1 MERKGGAAAS
11 AAGRHPTETR
21 GSDGGVSGEGA
32 ADAAA
37 AAAAAGTEGNSK
49 MKSSPLLLFELILVL
64 SPPFKLL
71 SLLLSPPF
79 HDLSPLLL
87 LLSLFWFQS
96 RWEFGEKTRGRG
108 KVNLV
113 VFFFFFLLLQEPLLF
128 LWLLC
133 LLSLLRSGRR
143 CCPCS
148 GFGQRCCPCSGF
160 GRRCCPC
167 SGFGRR
173 SSRAAS
179 VWRKREGERERK

>member
-49 MKSSPLLLFELILVL
+49 MKSSPLLFELILVL

-96 RWEFGEKTRGRG
+96 RWEFGGKTRGRG

-113 VFFFFFLLLQEPLLF
+113 FFFFFFLLLQEPLLF
-128 LWLLC
+128 LWLLW

-148 GFGQRCCPCSGF
+148 GS
-160 GRRCCPC
+160 
-167 SGFGRR
+167 GRR
-173 SSRAAS
+173 SSRAGS
-179 VWRKREGERERK
+179 VWRKRERGRER

>member
-113 VFFFFFLLLQEPLLF
+113 VFFFFLLLQEPLLF

-133 LLSLLRSGRR
+133 LLSLLRSGR
-143 CCPCS
+143 
-148 GFGQRCCPCSGF
+148 RCCPCSGF

>member
-87 LLSLFWFQS
+87 LLLSVFWFQS

-113 VFFFFFLLLQEPLLF
+113 VFFFFLLLQEPLLF

-148 GFGQRCCPCSGF
+148 GS
-160 GRRCCPC
+160 
-167 SGFGRR
+167 GRR
-173 SSRAAS
+173 SSRAGS
-179 VWRKREGERERK
+179 VWRKRERGRER

>member
-87 LLSLFWFQS
+87 LSLFWFQS

-113 VFFFFFLLLQEPLLF
+113 FFFFFFLLLQEPLLF

-133 LLSLLRSGRR
+133 LLSLLRSGR
-143 CCPCS
+143 
-148 GFGQRCCPCSGF
+148 RCCPCSGF

>member
-1 MERKGGAAAS
+1 VERKGGAAAS
-11 AAGRHPTETR
+11 AAGRNPTETR
-21 GSDGGVSGEGA
+21 GSDGSVSGEGA

-87 LLSLFWFQS
+87 LSLFWFQS

-108 KVNLV
+108 KVNFV
-113 VFFFFFLLLQEPLLF
+113 FFFFFFLLLQEPLLF

-148 GFGQRCCPCSGF
+148 GFGRRCCPCSGF

-179 VWRKREGERERK
+179 VWRKRKGERERK